1 MRELMVTLNPTIVN
15 CLCLV
20 LTALTGY
27 FIAYINKKKK
37 ALQQEMNNEM
47 VNKYSDMLEKTI
59 TECVQATNQTFVEAL
74 KKKNAFTP
82 EAQKEAFNKT
92 LEAVMSILTD
102 DCMEYLN
109 NITTDVNAYIYNKI
123 EAEVNLAKKQ

>member
-1 MRELMVTLNPTIVN
+1 MGELMVEVNPTIVN
-15 CLCLV
+15 CLCLT

-47 VNKYSDMLEKTI
+47 VNKYSNMLEKTI
-59 TECVQATNQTFVEAL
+59 AECVQATNQTYVEAL

-92 LEAVMSILTD
+92 LEAVMSILTE
-102 DCMEYLN
+102 DCMEYLST
-109 NITTDVNAYIYNKI
+109 ITTDVNAYIYNKI
-123 EAEVNLAKKQ
+123 EADVNLAKKQ

>member
-1 MRELMVTLNPTIVN
+1 MGELIVALNPTIVN

-47 VNKYSDMLEKTI
+47 VTKYSNMLEKTI
-59 TECVQATNQTFVEAL
+59 TDCVQATNQTYVEAL

-102 DCMEYLN
+102 DCIKYLN
-109 NITTDVNAYIYNKI
+109 TITTDVNAYIYNKI
-123 EAEVNLAKKQ
+123 EADVNLVKKQ